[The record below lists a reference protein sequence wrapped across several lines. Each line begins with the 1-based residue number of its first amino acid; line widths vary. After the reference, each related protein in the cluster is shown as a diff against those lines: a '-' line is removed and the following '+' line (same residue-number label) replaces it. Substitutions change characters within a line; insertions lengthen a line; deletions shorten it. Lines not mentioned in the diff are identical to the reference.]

1 MDRLYRDLIICE
13 NTTELFVAPG
23 FSKLLE
29 GDLIEVDNS
38 NAYFN
43 VKKVCTINLTYQKDI
58 VDFMVSM
65 SGKPLLR
72 KVNKKIEEIAFEY
85 EKDEEDFIKD
95 LIKREKENENE

>member
-1 MDRLYRDLIICE
+1 MDRSYIDLIICE

-23 FSKLLE
+23 FSKLEE

-43 VKKVCTINLTYQKDI
+43 VKKVCTINTSYQKDI
-58 VDFMVSM
+58 IDFMVSM

-72 KVNKKIEEIAFEY
+72 KVNKKIEEITFEY

-95 LIKREKENENE
+95 LIKSTKENENE